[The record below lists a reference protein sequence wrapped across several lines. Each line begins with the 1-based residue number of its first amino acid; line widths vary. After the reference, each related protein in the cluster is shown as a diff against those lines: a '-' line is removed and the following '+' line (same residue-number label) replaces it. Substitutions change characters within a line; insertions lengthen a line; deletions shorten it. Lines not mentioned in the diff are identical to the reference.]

1 MESKINCT
9 ILVDGSWVKLR
20 DYAASLKLRDMTA
33 YSIDDSTYF
42 MKSIN
47 TGMKNAGK
55 VQVIVS
61 IGKNSEQFF
70 VTNRI
75 DWNPKKVIDLYLR
88 RWDIE
93 TFHREMKQDGL
104 RHLYQRT
111 HESLLGTAK
120 LSPLGELLLEI
131 SAIRSLES
139 HLKIGKGTPGMRFRS
154 MAMGILVDL
163 FKAMEKGGKEFLDT
177 LMESIRKPYRSP
189 MASSGGQTQ
198 KYGSIY

>member
-1 MESKINCT
+1 MVSR
-9 ILVDGSWVKLR
+9 GQ
-20 DYAASLKLRDMTA
+20 
-33 YSIDDSTYF
+33 
-42 MKSIN
+42 
-47 TGMKNAGK
+47 NAEK
-55 VQVIVS
+55 
-61 IGKNSEQFF
+61 FF

-75 DWNPKKVIDLYLR
+75 DWKPKRVIDQYLR

-93 TFHREMKQDGL
+93 TFHRELKQDGL

-154 MAMGILVDL
+154 MAMRILVDL
-163 FKAMEKGGKEFLDT
+163 FKAMEKGGKEFLDA
-177 LMESIRKPYRSP
+177 LLASIGKPYRST
-189 MASSGGQTQ
+189 MGSLGGQIA
-198 KYGSIY
+198 KV

>member
-1 MESKINCT
+1 MVS
-9 ILVDGSWVKLR
+9 GSWMKLR

-47 TGMKNAGK
+47 TRMKNAGK

-61 IGKNSEQFF
+61 IGKNSEKFF

-75 DWNPKKVIDLYLR
+75 DWKPKKVIDLYLR
-88 RWDIE
+88 RLDIE

-154 MAMGILVDL
+154 MAMGMLVDL
-163 FKAMEKGGKEFLDT
+163 LKAMEKGGKEFLDA
-177 LMESIRKPYRSP
+177 LLAFIGKPYRSI
-189 MASSGGQTQ
+189 MGSLRDQVAEMFHAS
-198 KYGSIY
+198 